1 MLINVLVLWK
11 AIDYAIKRYICRVTA
26 SSILSHFRSFFFFRQ
41 SSRYYEGSDFD
52 IFGRLLCCLG
62 SGRSCWPL
70 HPKLRSCWSVSSL
83 GCMPWP
89 TCLHFPAWCVSK
101 KKFVFLR
108 CHHWHKAVNLVYR
121 SKFLPGAYFDLRVET
136 HAYDT
141 SNKASPPAALTSFKT
156 RVRKDGGKWKDI
168 DEFFGIEHS
177 PALERWNFT
186 WIDSI
191 DVAYNDAQG
200 TVVNVASKIWHK
212 LKFDEPGTYD
222 VTVQYSPKDAYT
234 VRYTVVEVSQ
244 QQWNIAMDSFAKR
257 YCLAKEA

>member
-52 IFGRLLCCLG
+52 IFGRRLLCCLG

-101 KKFVFLR
+101 KKISCFLDVITDTKR
-108 CHHWHKAVNLVYR
+108 SILFTDPNSYR
-121 SKFLPGAYFDLRVET
+121 VHTSTWESKLTLTILPTR
-136 HAYDT
+136 
-141 SNKASPPAALTSFKT
+141 PPLL
-156 RVRKDGGKWKDI
+156 
-168 DEFFGIEHS
+168 
-177 PALERWNFT
+177 P
-186 WIDSI
+186 
-191 DVAYNDAQG
+191 
-200 TVVNVASKIWHK
+200 
-212 LKFDEPGTYD
+212 P
-222 VTVQYSPKDAYT
+222 
-234 VRYTVVEVSQ
+234 
-244 QQWNIAMDSFAKR
+244 
-257 YCLAKEA
+257 

>member
-1 MLINVLVLWK
+1 M
-11 AIDYAIKRYICRVTA
+11 
-26 SSILSHFRSFFFFRQ
+26 
-41 SSRYYEGSDFD
+41 
-52 IFGRLLCCLG
+52 
-62 SGRSCWPL
+62 
-70 HPKLRSCWSVSSL
+70 
-83 GCMPWP
+83 
-89 TCLHFPAWCVSK
+89 
-101 KKFVFLR
+101 
-108 CHHWHKAVNLVYR
+108 
-121 SKFLPGAYFDLRVET
+121 RVET

-244 QQWNIAMDSFAKR
+244 QQWNIAMDS
-257 YCLAKEA
+257 LLNDIV